1 MFFRERCSLCGGK
14 LDSNNICTECGLDNN
29 KSEKHYH
36 VNQSSCDGQPL
47 THVHTKSE
55 YYSGSADRDTRRKSG
70 AGARGGGRA
79 ASEAER
85 TQSGT
90 GRSQAGRTQ
99 SRSGAQRTWGTRGR
113 SGYYNTYTAQEG
125 RARRARG
132 KKIAIVIIILVVLI
146 AVVPPLLGEYISQ
159 KEYESNSYSSYDYSY
174 SDDYEYDPYA
184 YVTRELSAD
193 GETYSEQFAQGNYIV
208 GTHIPEGTYI
218 VEGDGESFF
227 SLTVEDKENS
237 IYMYESVDEET
248 VKVED
253 VRLYAG
259 AEVSVSGEGY
269 LRFSA
274 DNAQTGQMSS
284 QPNPLTESV
293 RIGAEETMT
302 AGGDFPAGVYD
313 VKAVSGYGSPDI
325 TIYDTDGTEL
335 TTVYLWISDSSDTE
349 NVYRNMILPQ
359 GAVIANMDEALELE
373 LIPSE
378 TIASEDYLSY
388 YTYD

>member
-1 MFFRERCSLCGGK
+1 MLFGERCSLCGGR
-14 LDSNNICTECGLDNN
+14 LDSHRVCTECGLDNN

-36 VNQSSCDGQPL
+36 VNRSSCDGQPL
-47 THVHTKSE
+47 THVHGSR
-55 YYSGSADRDTRRKSG
+55 YYSGNTGGSPQTQARAAQSGGTAGQTEARRSVPGQAVEREGRRKKKERTYNTYIEEEKRRRKS
-70 AGARGGGRA
+70 RV
-79 ASEAER
+79 
-85 TQSGT
+85 
-90 GRSQAGRTQ
+90 
-99 SRSGAQRTWGTRGR
+99 
-113 SGYYNTYTAQEG
+113 
-125 RARRARG
+125 G
-132 KKIAIVIIILVVLI
+132 KAVVFVVVIILLVS
-146 AVVPPLLGEYISQ
+146 VVPPILSQ
-159 KEYESNSYSSYDYSY
+159 FLSGSGQEAPFFEDYDYDY
-174 SDDYEYDPYA
+174 TYEDYEYDPYA

-193 GETYSEQFAQGNYIV
+193 GETYSEQLAQGNYIV

-284 QPNPLTESV
+284 RPNPLTESV

>member
-1 MFFRERCSLCGGK
+1 MEREGRRK
-14 LDSNNICTECGLDNN
+14 KKERTYNTYIEE
-29 KSEKHYH
+29 EK
-36 VNQSSCDGQPL
+36 
-47 THVHTKSE
+47 
-55 YYSGSADRDTRRKSG
+55 RRRKS
-70 AGARGGGRA
+70 RV
-79 ASEAER
+79 
-85 TQSGT
+85 
-90 GRSQAGRTQ
+90 
-99 SRSGAQRTWGTRGR
+99 
-113 SGYYNTYTAQEG
+113 
-125 RARRARG
+125 G
-132 KKIAIVIIILVVLI
+132 KAVVFVVVIILLVS
-146 AVVPPLLGEYISQ
+146 VVPPILSQ
-159 KEYESNSYSSYDYSY
+159 FLSGSGQEAPFFEDYDYDY
-174 SDDYEYDPYA
+174 TYEDYEYDPYA

-193 GETYSEQFAQGNYIV
+193 GETYSEQLAQGNYIV

-313 VKAVSGYGSPDI
+313 VKAVSGYHD
-325 TIYDTDGTEL
+325 L
-335 TTVYLWISDSSDTE
+335 R
-349 NVYRNMILPQ
+349 YRR
-359 GAVIANMDEALELE
+359 D
-373 LIPSE
+373 
-378 TIASEDYLSY
+378 
-388 YTYD
+388 

>member
-1 MFFRERCSLCGGK
+1 M
-14 LDSNNICTECGLDNN
+14 
-29 KSEKHYH
+29 
-36 VNQSSCDGQPL
+36 
-47 THVHTKSE
+47 
-55 YYSGSADRDTRRKSG
+55 
-70 AGARGGGRA
+70 
-79 ASEAER
+79 
-85 TQSGT
+85 
-90 GRSQAGRTQ
+90 
-99 SRSGAQRTWGTRGR
+99 
-113 SGYYNTYTAQEG
+113 
-125 RARRARG
+125 
-132 KKIAIVIIILVVLI
+132 
-146 AVVPPLLGEYISQ
+146 
-159 KEYESNSYSSYDYSY
+159 
-174 SDDYEYDPYA
+174 
-184 YVTRELSAD
+184 
-193 GETYSEQFAQGNYIV
+193 
-208 GTHIPEGTYI
+208 
-218 VEGDGESFF
+218 
-227 SLTVEDKENS
+227 
-237 IYMYESVDEET
+237 
-248 VKVED
+248 
-253 VRLYAG
+253 
-259 AEVSVSGEGY
+259 SGEGY